1 MMVAREH
8 EQQHLPGVRFFL
20 AGTVPESVTGPIRRY
35 QPEHVLFLDAAEM
48 GARPGTIAIIE
59 PEKIHASLL
68 STHVLPLSVV
78 MDYLERETGAR
89 VTLMG
94 IQPDLTGFDKD
105 LSSDDRAFLER
116 NLQMLSQ
123 ILRDR

>member
-1 MMVAREH
+1 
-8 EQQHLPGVRFFL
+8 
-20 AGTVPESVTGPIRRY
+20 
-35 QPEHVLFLDAAEM
+35 M
-48 GARPGTIAIIE
+48 GARPGTIAVIE
-59 PEKIHASLL
+59 PEKIQASLL
-68 STHVLPLSVV
+68 STHILPLSVV